1 MMNAKGA
8 VGAVHWHHACTKAPR
23 QQCKALHLVFAT
35 PLFNR
40 MPPKRKA
47 PSRASTD
54 EPPTVVTR
62 RSADA
67 SPRKS
72 SKVSASVTDAG
83 KGSSSEPQPSYED
96 IRRLN
101 IAKIQLEMQHIGL
114 SAAAAAF
121 VPITTPSRPT
131 NSAASRGKKSAPFAE
146 PLRMSLRTR
155 DGETKPKRDIYS
167 EAAFEIQEQRQR
179 WVRRAAPF
187 AVDDC
192 WYKDLGSSE
201 HESRVVS
208 EGVFAALRGSCVSKA
223 PAKSI
228 KAVAAAEF
236 YGRMRAHS
244 SGYGKLV
251 PDRIYSICMHPSHDS
266 VIGFVGDKFG
276 ETLLHTLNKSH
287 FFSQAN
293 LALYTT
299 AARPTSSSVQAR
311 PLLTW
316 TWNLLGIG
324 FV

>member
-1 MMNAKGA
+1 
-8 VGAVHWHHACTKAPR
+8 
-23 QQCKALHLVFAT
+23 
-35 PLFNR
+35 

-54 EPPTVVTR
+54 EPTTVVTR

-72 SKVSASVTDAG
+72 SKVSASVTDTG

-121 VPITTPSRPT
+121 VPITTPSRPS

-167 EAAFEIQEQRQR
+167 EAAFEIEEQKERMQR
-179 WVRRAAPF
+179 REAPF
-187 AVDDC
+187 SVEDA
-192 WYKDLGSSE
+192 WFEDLGSSE
-201 HESRVVS
+201 YESRSLS
-208 EGVFAALRGSCVSKA
+208 EGVFAALQRHSVVKSLGNSKVA
-223 PAKSI
+223 LA
-228 KAVAAAEF
+228 AAAEL

-251 PDRIYSICMHPSHDS
+251 PDRIYSICMHPSRDS
-266 VIGFVGDKFG
+266 IIGLVGDKFG
-276 ETLLHTLNKSH
+276 TLSN
-287 FFSQAN
+287 
-293 LALYTT
+293 
-299 AARPTSSSVQAR
+299 P
-311 PLLTW
+311 PLPHITNSC
-316 TWNLLGIG
+316 TVPSNAPYA
-324 FV
+324 V